1 MKFIFFVV
9 LFLNNELLRTVVTF
23 YVLWQKQTADMKCP
37 KYIVQ
42 LHFIDLELIIMWSC
56 LLFQL
61 ISLILSWGC
70 NSQLSC

>member
-42 LHFIDLELIIMWSC
+42 LHFIDLELIIM
-56 LLFQL
+56 
-61 ISLILSWGC
+61 
-70 NSQLSC
+70 